1 MVNPTKEGRDLTSAP
16 QNSFAW
22 NSKAITNLQS
32 RPSSTSSPTIPKRL
46 GDKHYRHCC
55 GSDKSQKERGLNPDW
70 IQANCY
76 SVTESEATELLA
88 YKAKSPGI
96 IIQGANGQ
104 YQFRPDRPWSDKQ
117 GKKAPKYRTAAG
129 DEYDALLP
137 AHPTDKHYWLNLE
150 QLKQHCWHI
159 DGHPCLLVTE
169 GGFKAIAACSEGI
182 PTVALLG
189 VEMGLTSQKLDP
201 QGKRYLVPTL
211 ERYTKAGFGFVLGF
225 DSDITIKEEV
235 KEALYKLG
243 FQLQK
248 FGVPVYVLPEWD
260 ENRGKGIDDFIQMNE
275 IEAFRQELLSRAIPF
290 KDWSRGYEEENQPKK
305 PPFPDAL
312 AKAIA
317 QKYENKWLYS
327 GEHSTWMEYEHK
339 PELIGVWTPVTDL
352 YISVQINKL
361 LQAREITGYGESY
374 LNNIVGLLKRNLY
387 TEEWGENPQ
396 LLPFSDCVLN
406 LKTGKTDEHSPK
418 NRLTWVLPRP
428 YNAITLSWDK
438 IDQWLNETTRGNANH
453 KRQLLCF
460 AAAVLRKRFDL
471 HKFLHLIGSGG
482 SGKST
487 YTNLLTAILGS
498 RNIISMDLEALNERD
513 ALADLFGKVLVIFPD
528 QDSAGK
534 KLSNF
539 KKLTGGDYLRGRR
552 LFKDGFNFRF
562 LGMALV
568 TSNNPI
574 FHAGTGRWLTRRT
587 LATPFNNIVPEHKM
601 RDLEKEFEP
610 ELSAFTH
617 YLLSIPESEI
627 EAALRG
633 IGQPS
638 MSSTLWSTQVRSD
651 GLASWVND
659 WVIADST
666 AKTQIGSNAK
676 QWTSESDYDPTTSTL
691 FGSYCLHSRQ
701 TNRTPLTKDNFSA
714 NLLELLAHT
723 LGWQVTKSK
732 NRQGLMV
739 INGIRLRTSEDVS
752 IPTWEEVFAD
762 GDRHGDLDGHD
773 DGNLKPSQPA
783 NDGDDGDPT
792 HFKEGS
798 EKSLNI
804 EPISPKLCS
813 SEPPLDN
820 ALVSV
825 KPESQSSTESDA
837 SLIASVEA
845 SVEASVI
852 DETKIDFSTYPHP
865 TCGDIPPKRKRA
877 KTLKEKMLNCGTQQ
891 ELKALEFTR
900 PEIEWVWKHLFS
912 RSEKAAISQTASYSQ
927 LTLFEP
933 SAATSSTSAA
943 TSSSRFQKGD
953 LVQLPSSELG
963 FTRSY
968 NPIDKEWLVLRES
981 DNQEVWY
988 SESDLI
994 LVEGLGE
1001 QAE

>member
-1 MVNPTKEGRDLTSAP
+1 
-16 QNSFAW
+16 
-22 NSKAITNLQS
+22 
-32 RPSSTSSPTIPKRL
+32 
-46 GDKHYRHCC
+46 
-55 GSDKSQKERGLNPDW
+55 
-70 IQANCY
+70 
-76 SVTESEATELLA
+76 
-88 YKAKSPGI
+88 
-96 IIQGANGQ
+96 
-104 YQFRPDRPWSDKQ
+104 
-117 GKKAPKYRTAAG
+117 
-129 DEYDALLP
+129 
-137 AHPTDKHYWLNLE
+137 
-150 QLKQHCWHI
+150 
-159 DGHPCLLVTE
+159 
-169 GGFKAIAACSEGI
+169 
-182 PTVALLG
+182 
-189 VEMGLTSQKLDP
+189 MGLTSQKLDP

-211 ERYTKAGFGFVLGF
+211 EKYAKAGFGFVLGF
-225 DSDITIKEEV
+225 DADITTKIEV
-235 KEALYKLG
+235 KIALYKLG

-317 QKYENKWLYS
+317 QKYENKWLYN

-339 PELIGVWTPVTDL
+339 PDLKGVWTPVTDL
-352 YISVQINKL
+352 YISVQINKI

-387 TEEWGENPQ
+387 TEEWGENPH
-396 LLPFSDCVLN
+396 LLPFSDCVFVP
-406 LKTGKTDEHSPK
+406 KTGKTLDHAPE
-418 NRLTWVLPRP
+418 NRLTWALPRP
-428 YNAITLSWDK
+428 YNAITLSWDG
-438 IDQWLNETTRGNANH
+438 IDRWLSESVRGNANH

-498 RNIISMDLEALNERD
+498 RNVISMDLEALNERD

-562 LGMALV
+562 DGMALV

-617 YLLSIPESEI
+617 YLLSIPETEI

-638 MSSTLWSTQVRSD
+638 MSATLWETQVRSD

-659 WVIADST
+659 WVIADPT

-676 QWTSESDYDPTTSTL
+676 QWTDESDYDPTTSTL
-691 FGSYCLHSRQ
+691 FGSYCLHTRQ

-762 GDRHGDLDGHD
+762 GDSNGNHDGNH
-773 DGNLKPSQPA
+773 DGNLKPSQEL
-783 NDGDDGDPT
+783 NDGDDGNLT
-792 HFKEGS
+792 QLMKGS

-804 EPISPKLCS
+804 EPKSPKLFS
-813 SEPPLDN
+813 SESPTDS

-825 KPESQSSTESDA
+825 KPLRQSSTESDA

-845 SVEASVI
+845 SVRASVI
-852 DETKIDFSTYPHP
+852 DETKIDFSTYPH
-865 TCGDIPPKRKRA
+865 TSCGDIPPKRKRA

-912 RSEKAAISQTASYSQ
+912 DSEKAAISQTASYSQ

-933 SAATSSTSAA
+933 SAATRN
-943 TSSSRFQKGD
+943 SRFQKGD

-981 DNQEVWY
+981 DSREVWY
-988 SESDLI
+988 SESALI
-994 LVEGLGE
+994 LVEGLGK

>member
-1 MVNPTKEGRDLTSAP
+1 MFNPILSGREQTSVP
-16 QNSFAW
+16 QNFPVRTSRATT
-22 NSKAITNLQS
+22 SLQE
-32 RPSSTSSPTIPKRL
+32 RPSGISSHPVPKRL
-46 GDKHYRHCC
+46 SDKHFAHCC
-55 GSDKSQKERGLNPDW
+55 GDDKSKKERGLNPEW
-70 IQANCY
+70 IAANCY
-76 SVTESEATELLA
+76 SVTEQKATELLA

-96 IIQGANGQ
+96 IIHGANGQ

-137 AHPTDKHYWLNLE
+137 AHPTDKYYWLDKE
-150 QLKQHCWHI
+150 ALKQRCWHI

-169 GGFKAIAACSEGI
+169 GGFKALAACSEGI

-189 VEMGLTSQKLDP
+189 VEMGLTSTELDP

-211 ERYTKAGFGFVLGF
+211 EQYTKAGFGYILGF
-225 DSDITIKEEV
+225 DADITTKIEV
-235 KEALYKLG
+235 SEALYKLG

-260 ENRGKGIDDFIQMNE
+260 ESRGKGIDDFIVNND
-275 IEAFRQELLSRAIPF
+275 IEAFRQELLSRAISF
-290 KDWSRGYEEENQPKK
+290 KDWSRGFEEENKPKK

-352 YISVQINKL
+352 YISVQINKI

-374 LNNIVGLLKRNLY
+374 LNNIVGLIKRNLY
-387 TEEWGENPQ
+387 TEEWGENPH
-396 LLPFSDCVLN
+396 LLPFSDCVFELQ
-406 LKTGKTDEHSPK
+406 TGKTLDHAPE
-418 NRLTWVLPRP
+418 NRLTWALPRP
-428 YNAITLSWDK
+428 YNALALSWDK
-438 IDQWLNETTRGNANH
+438 IDRWLSESVRGNANH

-487 YTNLLTAILGS
+487 YTNLLTAILGD
-498 RNIISMDLEALNERD
+498 RNVISMDLEALNERD

-528 QDSAGK
+528 QDTAGK

-562 LGMALV
+562 DGMAIV

-587 LATPFNNIVPEHKM
+587 IATPFNNIVPEHKM

-617 YLLSIPESEI
+617 YLLKIPESEI
-627 EAALRG
+627 SAALRG
-633 IGQPS
+633 IGQPE
-638 MSSTLWSTQVRSD
+638 MSATLWSTQVRSD

-666 AKTQIGSNAK
+666 AITQIGSNAK
-676 QWTSESDYDPTTSTL
+676 QWADESDYDPTTSTL
-691 FGSYCLHSRQ
+691 FGSYCLHARQ

-714 NLLELLAHT
+714 NLIELLAHT
-723 LGWQVTKSK
+723 LGWQITKSK
-732 NRQGLMV
+732 NRIGLMV

-752 IPTWEEVFAD
+752 IPTLEEVFAD
-762 GDRHGDLDGHD
+762 GDGDGDDDGHGDGH
-773 DGNLKPSQPA
+773 LKPSQEA
-783 NDGDDGDPT
+783 NDGDDGDLT
-792 HFKEGS
+792 YFSKGS
-798 EKSLNI
+798 EKSFFI
-804 EPISPKLCS
+804 ESQSRKLCS
-813 SEPPLDN
+813 SEPPTN
-820 ALVSV
+820 SALVSV
-825 KPESQSSTESDA
+825 KPESQSSKESDA
-837 SLIASVEA
+837 SVGASVKA

-865 TCGDIPPKRKRA
+865 HCGDIPPKRKRA
-877 KTLKEKMLNCGTQQ
+877 LSLKEKMLICGTQQ
-891 ELKALEFTR
+891 ELKALKFTR

-912 RSEKAAISQTASYSQ
+912 DSEKTAIERIASLSQP
-927 LTLFEP
+927 LLFDDP
-933 SAATSSTSAA
+933 AATIRN
-943 TSSSRFQKGD
+943 RFQKDD
-953 LVQLPSSELG
+953 LVQLTSGELG
-963 FTRSY
+963 FICSY
-968 NPIDKEWLVLRES
+968 NPIDRQWLVVRES
-981 DNQEVWY
+981 DHQKVWY

-994 LVEGLGE
+994 PSHEPLGDGSE
-1001 QAE
+1001 MAKP